1 MPCEIAA
8 EITYG
13 SARTASNNNETKN
26 TLGKGRESCQ
36 SIVNSFRVDDSFGNY
51 HGERGAV

>member
-51 HGERGAV
+51 HRERGAV